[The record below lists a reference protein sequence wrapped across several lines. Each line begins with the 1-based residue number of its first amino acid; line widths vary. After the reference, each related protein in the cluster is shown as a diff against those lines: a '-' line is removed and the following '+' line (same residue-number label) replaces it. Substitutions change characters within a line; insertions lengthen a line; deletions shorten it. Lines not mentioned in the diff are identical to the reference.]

1 MAKLSPY
8 ETGELTD
15 SIFFTLLVL
24 TKPIHGYMIMQ
35 KVAEITNNSVIIGPA
50 TMYTTLGKMVGAG
63 WIEEK
68 EVDNSKK
75 EYPILCDKIE
85 CYKKER
91 GCNPMKKDR
100 LIVLTDAVLAI
111 IMTILIL
118 ELEKPTTPSLE
129 AFWDLR
135 QNFFACFLSFFWLG
149 SLWMAL
155 NTLWE
160 KVEKISSEIIWWN
173 LFLLLER
180 QEFSLENFMPSKIP
194 V

>member
-129 AFWDLR
+129 AF
-135 QNFFACFLSFFWLG
+135 
-149 SLWMAL
+149 
-155 NTLWE
+155 
-160 KVEKISSEIIWWN
+160 
-173 LFLLLER
+173 
-180 QEFSLENFMPSKIP
+180 
-194 V
+194 